1 MPGKHFKLAS
11 QLHRCFDSGSM
22 FNTTETSC
30 ASCHIIIKKPKK
42 LNIAAL
48 IFFVARLR
56 RKLKLV
62 LRCTSEGKTDRRLA
76 CLTQQSSLSGNFSWF
91 MFVIT
96 SSVCSI
102 WFPNKDMLMYIP
114 RCIIWNSE
122 ENSLIVCE
130 RIRIC
135 LSLYF
140 WDFLLKLHCGIICN
154 MTDYYLYTGTQN
166 DDLSYAELLS

>member
-1 MPGKHFKLAS
+1 MPGKHLKLAS
-11 QLHRCFDSGSM
+11 QLHRCYGSGSM

-30 ASCHIIIKKPKK
+30 ASCHIIIKK

-48 IFFVARLR
+48 ICFVARLR

-62 LRCTSEGKTDRRLA
+62 LKCTSEGKTDRRLA

-91 MFVIT
+91 IFVTT
-96 SSVCSI
+96 SFVCLV
-102 WFPNKDMLMYIP
+102 WFPHKGMLKSIP
-114 RCIIWNSE
+114 RCNRLEFRGKLSH
-122 ENSLIVCE
+122 CE

-140 WDFLLKLHCGIICN
+140 WDFQSKLRCGNIFN
-154 MTDYYLYTGTQN
+154 MTQYYLYTQN
-166 DDLSYAELLS
+166 DDLSYVELWS